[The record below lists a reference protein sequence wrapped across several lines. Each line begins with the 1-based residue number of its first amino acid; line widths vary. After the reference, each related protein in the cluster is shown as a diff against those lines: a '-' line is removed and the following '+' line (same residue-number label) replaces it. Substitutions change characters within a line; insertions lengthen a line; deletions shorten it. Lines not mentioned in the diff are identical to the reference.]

1 VQSSSL
7 TPPNASKLTICLFGN
22 FLQIIINE
30 PYGKSVDWWAY
41 GVLIYEMLAGQVSGL
56 PLKLTVAHMGK
67 N

>member
-1 VQSSSL
+1 
-7 TPPNASKLTICLFGN
+7 LFGN